1 MKNAGI
7 IVAMATILTGC
18 VKTEKQDFSTNEG
31 IPVKTARVER
41 NEAKLVNT
49 YVGTVEE
56 SLSLPLSFLS
66 AGTVENVLVHEGEN
80 VKKGQLLASLEAV
93 SYQSAYQ
100 AAEAKEKQA
109 TDAFNRL
116 SSVYRN
122 GSLPEVKM
130 VEIETAL
137 EEARAAEKIAA
148 KNLANCKLYSPA
160 SGVIGRK
167 SIDAGVNVIP
177 GTPVITVV
185 KIEKV
190 KVAIS
195 VPENEIAG
203 IKIGQKVVITVP
215 ALDNATYEGNVDEKG
230 VMANPISH
238 TYMVKVLIDNR
249 NDMLRPGMVC
259 NVAMNTNSSKA
270 LVSIPA
276 SSVQLNNAGEKYVY
290 VVDSVSATAKQ
301 RRIITGNFS
310 ANGNVAVAEGLS
322 SGDIVVVDGYQKI
335 HDNSPVQII
344 R

>member
-1 MKNAGI
+1 MKYAGI
-7 IVAMATILTGC
+7 IVAMAAILTGC
-18 VKTEKQDFSTNEG
+18 AKTEKDSISSTES

-41 NEAKLVNT
+41 SEAKLANT

-56 SLSLPLSFLS
+56 SLSLPLSFLT
-66 AGTVENVLVHEGEN
+66 AGMVENVLVHEGEC

-93 SYQSAYQ
+93 SYRSAYQ

-109 TDAFNRL
+109 TDAYNRL

-137 EEARAAEKIAA
+137 EEAKAAERIAA

-177 GTPVITVV
+177 GTPAITVV
-185 KIEKV
+185 KIDKV

-203 IKIGQKVVITVP
+203 IKIGQKAVITVP
-215 ALDNATYEGNVDEKG
+215 ALDNAGYEGKVDEKG

-238 TYMVKVLIDNR
+238 TYMVKVLIDNK

-259 NVAMNTNSSKA
+259 NVTMNNNKSVS

-276 SSVQLNNAGEKYVY
+276 SSVQLNNAGEKFVY

-301 RRIITGNFS
+301 KRIITGNFS
-310 ANGNVAVAEGLS
+310 ANGNVAVTEGLS
-322 SGDIVVVDGYQKI
+322 TGDMLVIEGCQKI

>member
-7 IVAMATILTGC
+7 IVAMAAILTGC
-18 VKTEKQDFSTNEG
+18 AKTERSDFSVTES

-41 NEAKLVNT
+41 SEAKHVNT

-56 SLSLPLSFLS
+56 SLSLPLSFLT
-66 AGTVENVLVHEGEN
+66 AGTVEDVLVHEGESI
-80 VKKGQLLASLEAV
+80 KKGQLLASLEAV
-93 SYQSAYQ
+93 SYRSAFQ

-109 TDAFNRL
+109 TDAYNRL

-137 EEARAAEKIAA
+137 EEARAAERIAA
-148 KNLANCKLYSPA
+148 KNLSNCKLYAPV
-160 SGVIGRK
+160 SGIIGRK

-177 GTPVITVV
+177 GTPAITVV

-203 IKIGQKVVITVP
+203 IKIGQKAIITVP
-215 ALDNATYEGNVDEKG
+215 ALDNASYEGKVDEKG
-230 VMANPISH
+230 VLANPISH
-238 TYMVKVLIDNR
+238 TYMVKILIDNKK
-249 NDMLRPGMVC
+249 DMLRPGMVC
-259 NVAMNTNSSKA
+259 NVSMNSNSATA

-276 SSVQLNNAGEKYVY
+276 SSVQLNNTGEKFVY
-290 VVDSVSATAKQ
+290 VVDSASATAKQ
-301 RRIITGNFS
+301 RRIITCDFS
-310 ANGNVAVAEGLS
+310 VNGKVTVAEGLT
-322 SGDIVVVDGYQKI
+322 SGDMVVVEGYQKI

>member
-1 MKNAGI
+1 
-7 IVAMATILTGC
+7 
-18 VKTEKQDFSTNEG
+18 
-31 IPVKTARVER
+31 
-41 NEAKLVNT
+41 
-49 YVGTVEE
+49 
-56 SLSLPLSFLS
+56 LSLPLSFLS
-66 AGTVENVLVHEGEN
+66 AGTVENVLVHEGES

-93 SYQSAYQ
+93 SYESAYR

-130 VEIETAL
+130 IEIETAL
-137 EEARAAEKIAA
+137 EEARAAERIAA

-203 IKIGQKVVITVP
+203 IKIGQKAIITVP
-215 ALDNATYEGNVDEKG
+215 ALDNAVYEGNVDEKG

-238 TYMVKVLIDNR
+238 TYMVKVLIDNK

-259 NVAMNTNSSKA
+259 NVTMNNNSAMA

-276 SSVQLNNAGEKYVY
+276 SSVQLNNTGEKFVY
-290 VVDSVSATAKQ
+290 VVDSVSATAKH
-301 RRIITGNFS
+301 RHIITGNFS

-322 SGDIVVVDGYQKI
+322 SGDMVVTEGFQKI